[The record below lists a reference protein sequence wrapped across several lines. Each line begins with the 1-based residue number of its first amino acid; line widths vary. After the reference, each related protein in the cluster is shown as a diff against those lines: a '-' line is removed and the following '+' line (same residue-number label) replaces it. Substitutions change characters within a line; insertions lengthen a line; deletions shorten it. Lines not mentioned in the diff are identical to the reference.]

1 MKILQI
7 VEESPSLDFTL
18 PIFNE
23 LNAEIEIIVLSTRP
37 TFNYW
42 FNHNPEDLL
51 PSKKENIKFL
61 DLISIS
67 KFPLIIKNI
76 FFTFT
81 KNNRNNTNNFLTKLL
96 RKIFTFVI
104 ELNFNLDQV
113 FKEFKK
119 EGGPDLIIVD
129 SRNDLRTTKV
139 FKDIFNFIH
148 DNEVKTIAVP
158 VSTYVREGIEI
169 DVDFFTQKKKEGE
182 YPFNTRPKNFEFWTT
197 TEQPN
202 YQKQLNPENYKVV
215 GYSGLDNKWLK
226 HFNKKE
232 NSNYEINILI
242 NIKHFSKKIKTQNN
256 PGPYSINEIED
267 FFSNLHSLE
276 IHYPEYKFN
285 FILKPHYYMNYKD
298 LKKTLNKSKINNYEI
313 LRTSI
318 YKAINKIDIVVGL
331 HTSVNIITSAAG
343 VATILYPETQMNII
357 GATDQKTIKMYT
369 SHPGFTEN
377 IREFENL
384 FKDCLSFE
392 VRKKLGKDCVSW
404 SKEFFNLDTIE
415 NIKKILISNR

>member
-23 LNAEIEIIVLSTRP
+23 LNQETEIIILSTRP

-42 FNHNPEDLL
+42 FDHNPDDLL

-67 KFPLIIKNI
+67 KFPLIVKNI
-76 FFTFT
+76 FFIFT

-96 RKIFTFVI
+96 RKIFTYLL
-104 ELNFNLDQV
+104 EARFNLDQV
-113 FKEFKK
+113 FTEFKQQGK
-119 EGGPDLIIVD
+119 PDLILID
-129 SRNDLRTTKV
+129 SRNDLRTNKV

-148 DNEVKTIAVP
+148 ENEVKTIAVP

-169 DVDFFTQKKKEGE
+169 DVDFFSQKKKRQ
-182 YPFNTRPKNFEFWTT
+182 YPFNVMPKNFEFWTT

-202 YQKQLNPENYKVV
+202 YQKQLSTENYRVV
-215 GYSGLDNKWLK
+215 GYSGLDNTWLK

-232 NSNYEINILI
+232 SSEYEINILI
-242 NIKHFSKKIKTQNN
+242 NIKHFSKKIKSQNN
-256 PGPYSINEIED
+256 PGPYSINEIEK
-267 FFSNLHSLE
+267 FFDTLHSLE
-276 IHYPEYKFN
+276 VNYPEYKFN

-298 LKKTLNKSKINNYEI
+298 LKKTLNRSKIKNYKI

-318 YKAINKIDIVVGL
+318 YKAINEIDIVIGL
-331 HTSVNIITSAAG
+331 HTSVNIISSAAG
-343 VATILYPETQMNII
+343 IPTILYPETQMYII
-357 GATDQKTIKMYT
+357 GETDQKTIEMYKC
-369 SHPGFTEN
+369 HPGYTEN
-377 IREFENL
+377 IKEFEII
-384 FKDCLSFE
+384 FKDSLNLTIRS
-392 VRKKLGKDCVSW
+392 KLGKDCLKW
-404 SKEFFNLDTIE
+404 SKKFFNLDTIK
-415 NIKKILISNR
+415 NTKNILIKK